1 VLLFFYRFDFGLL
14 LTLSFCIIHASW
26 PLPPTKRQPQVS
38 IIKAI
43 YFLFKIG
50 SSNKYIVALIGFPP
64 HEGLVNFV
72 LFRCSSKE
80 FLATTFC

>member
-1 VLLFFYRFDFGLL
+1 VR
-14 LTLSFCIIHASW
+14 
-26 PLPPTKRQPQVS
+26 

-43 YFLFKIG
+43 YFLFKID
-50 SSNKYIVALIGFPP
+50 SSNKYIVDLIGFPP